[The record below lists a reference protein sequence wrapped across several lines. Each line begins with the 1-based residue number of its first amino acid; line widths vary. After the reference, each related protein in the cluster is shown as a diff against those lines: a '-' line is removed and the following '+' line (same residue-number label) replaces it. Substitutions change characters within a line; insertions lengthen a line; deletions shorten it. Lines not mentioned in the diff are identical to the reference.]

1 MLGSVTFSDAR
12 PLWRAVIDIDIASER
27 ISLMRNYDLNP
38 LLRSSIGFDRFG
50 RLFEQMG
57 RMDDSAPTYPPY
69 NIEKSGEDD
78 YRITMAVAGF
88 SPEEIELTVKENM
101 LVVKAEAM
109 PEKEGATYLHR
120 GIAGR
125 GFERRFELADTIKV
139 VGADLQNGLLHIDL
153 VREVPEHKKPR
164 KIEIGKGPLLENKA
178 A

>member
-1 MLGSVTFSDAR
+1 
-12 PLWRAVIDIDIASER
+12 
-27 ISLMRNYDLNP
+27 MRTYDLNP

-50 RLFEQMG
+50 RLFEQLA
-57 RMDDSAPTYPPY
+57 RMDESAPTYPPY

-88 SPEEIELTVKENM
+88 DQGDIELTAKENT
-101 LVVKAEAM
+101 LVVKAETL

-120 GIAGR
+120 GIAAR

-139 VGADLQNGLLHIDL
+139 VGASMENGLLHIDL

-164 KIEIGKGPLLENKA
+164 KIEIGTGPLLESKA

>member
-1 MLGSVTFSDAR
+1 
-12 PLWRAVIDIDIASER
+12 
-27 ISLMRNYDLNP
+27 MRNYDLNP

-57 RMDDSAPTYPPY
+57 RMDDGAPTYPPY

-78 YRITMAVAGF
+78 YRISMAVAGF
-88 SPEEIELTVKENM
+88 SQDEIELTVKENM
-101 LVVKAEAM
+101 LIVKADAM
-109 PEKEGATYLHR
+109 PEKDGATYLHR

-164 KIEIGKGPLLENKA
+164 KIAIGTGPLLENKA